1 MSQPQESPGLAA
13 VFSFILPG
21 AGQIYAG
28 RWGWGIIWLL
38 ITPGFWIGTGGC
50 LGAICHVA
58 AAYQAHNMVEQR
70 NRG

>member
-13 VFSFILPG
+13 VLSFILPG

-28 RWGWGIIWLL
+28 RWGWGIFWL
-38 ITPGFWIGTGGC
+38 IFTPGFWIGTGGC
-50 LGAICHVA
+50 LGFVCHIGA
-58 AAYQAHNMVEQR
+58 SYQAHSMVEQR